1 MEIDGADIFQL
12 RADLVKATVS
22 AENILRQCA
31 GLFVAEAVFPVR
43 EVPVDLSV
51 GVGHAA
57 VARRLLPQV
66 VPGAFDL
73 FGIDGGAV
81 LLAEPG
87 HGGSNLQ
94 RERLLPVHDH
104 VDVALLPGC
113 SGAGHHQGQCAA
125 SAGGNICGCLGIAA
139 GRVLRAKEQGFAAEF
154 AVGLGGKGV
163 GAGVVSPGDLHL
175 GVVVDPG
182 AVRRGAALAG
192 DQGDLRLDGL
202 VETGSVG
209 LQVVVVR
216 RVDAH
221 DGRFD
226 GAAGHVAVQQLDPA
240 SSVALGRTAGVML
253 PEPQLVGAAGGTGIG
268 MELPGV
274 RAGVGMDLDKAVF
287 PAGGEQRVGPVVGTI
302 PALGTPLRAGVSVD
316 GHGAVPVIHILNGHL
331 HIAAPVRGVLPA
343 GGADTAAG
351 APERCGVGYEALQI
365 VRLSGNL
372 CPAPPADIFAGQC
385 RVVGPEAAA
394 VAVAEGQRAGIGVG
408 IGGDPAVHR
417 AVRDIFALG
426 VFTGCHGSGRNTAA
440 RRNNGRGILHSAG
453 QIFFVRG
460 VQRGSKIHVCT
471 FAGVI
476 KVDGNGVLPLQ
487 QRAFAAALGS
497 SQLHGE
503 EQFAV
508 LLLQQDTVIHQID
521 LNIGEIQIGREER
534 RAAAD
539 GGIVGSGHSGAVLR
553 FIVHAGHIL
562 QSLAFAHQG
571 NADFSGRLVR
581 PDLRLRKPH
590 GAGDLRLVV
599 LNGDGGRAGVGID
612 LRSPGF
618 HDNGVDHFAALVQV
632 IVQSLKGD
640 LLFPLAVG
648 KDHQEGIAVIF
659 TAVERNGGVGAGMV
673 IHKVLGHDGWDV
685 LRFWLISLT
694 LPAFGAVL
702 DPIDL
707 IEAAEVIGVAL
718 AHNSLQQLRRHDHL
732 RVRCILDVRPSL
744 HIGVIELDL
753 HLPLVAFGI
762 FYRSHQRPGGQ
773 RSFRL
778 CIPSRS
784 FFLVKDI
791 LLGTTFL
798 LGGDLLGRA
807 FLRRICRVRHRGDR
821 SACAD
826 DLTRSTQCLI
836 LGAGPRIF
844 HGHLIVLCSGCVGI
858 GHPAL
863 FDLRRCGD
871 QGDQRLGAALRP
883 AQTVQGQSPFLLS
896 VRRAFL
902 QIDLRLLEG
911 ENAVRI
917 GFLPFFLRFAV
928 DYIAIGVHDRKIAV
942 FLLDYGGK
950 CRRGKL
956 DRERQR
962 QKQRRDF
969 SQPFVFHFVSLL
981 GCWTLLRGH
990 SPLAN

>member
-1 MEIDGADIFQL
+1 M
-12 RADLVKATVS
+12 
-22 AENILRQCA
+22 
-31 GLFVAEAVFPVR
+31 
-43 EVPVDLSV
+43 
-51 GVGHAA
+51 
-57 VARRLLPQV
+57 
-66 VPGAFDL
+66 
-73 FGIDGGAV
+73 
-81 LLAEPG
+81 
-87 HGGSNLQ
+87 
-94 RERLLPVHDH
+94 
-104 VDVALLPGC
+104 
-113 SGAGHHQGQCAA
+113 
-125 SAGGNICGCLGIAA
+125 
-139 GRVLRAKEQGFAAEF
+139 
-154 AVGLGGKGV
+154 
-163 GAGVVSPGDLHL
+163 
-175 GVVVDPG
+175 
-182 AVRRGAALAG
+182 
-192 DQGDLRLDGL
+192 
-202 VETGSVG
+202 
-209 LQVVVVR
+209 
-216 RVDAH
+216 
-221 DGRFD
+221 
-226 GAAGHVAVQQLDPA
+226 
-240 SSVALGRTAGVML
+240 
-253 PEPQLVGAAGGTGIG
+253 
-268 MELPGV
+268 
-274 RAGVGMDLDKAVF
+274 
-287 PAGGEQRVGPVVGTI
+287 
-302 PALGTPLRAGVSVD
+302 
-316 GHGAVPVIHILNGHL
+316 
-331 HIAAPVRGVLPA
+331 
-343 GGADTAAG
+343 
-351 APERCGVGYEALQI
+351 
-365 VRLSGNL
+365 
-372 CPAPPADIFAGQC
+372 
-385 RVVGPEAAA
+385 
-394 VAVAEGQRAGIGVG
+394 
-408 IGGDPAVHR
+408 
-417 AVRDIFALG
+417 
-426 VFTGCHGSGRNTAA
+426 
-440 RRNNGRGILHSAG
+440 
-453 QIFFVRG
+453 
-460 VQRGSKIHVCT
+460 
-471 FAGVI
+471 
-476 KVDGNGVLPLQ
+476 
-487 QRAFAAALGS
+487 
-497 SQLHGE
+497 
-503 EQFAV
+503 
-508 LLLQQDTVIHQID
+508 
-521 LNIGEIQIGREER
+521 
-534 RAAAD
+534 
-539 GGIVGSGHSGAVLR
+539 
-553 FIVHAGHIL
+553 
-562 QSLAFAHQG
+562 
-571 NADFSGRLVR
+571 
-581 PDLRLRKPH
+581 
-590 GAGDLRLVV
+590 
-599 LNGDGGRAGVGID
+599 
-612 LRSPGF
+612 
-618 HDNGVDHFAALVQV
+618 QV

-773 RSFRL
+773 HSFRL

-791 LLGTTFL
+791 LLGTT
-798 LGGDLLGRA
+798 

-844 HGHLIVLCSGCVGI
+844 RGHLIVLCSGCVGI

-962 QKQRRDF
+962 QKQRRD
-969 SQPFVFHFVSLL
+969 LL
-981 GCWTLLRGH
+981 T
-990 SPLAN
+990 SYSAIS